1 MNRKFFR
8 LVSVAAILLAIN
20 FTMLPTAE
28 ARGLSGSHTAVTSTT
43 DLWSIAIS
51 WLVNLL
57 PGGHTGHGAGLT
69 HRASAVEVTGTGT
82 GGMRTNTGPC
92 IDPNGLH
99 CAGTN

>member
-57 PGGHTGHGAGLT
+57 PGGHTGNGSGLT
-69 HRASAVEVTGTGT
+69 HRSSASGTSGTGT
-82 GGMRTNTGPC
+82 STTPVYRVNTGSC
-92 IDPNGLH
+92 IDPNGR
-99 CAGTN
+99 CTV